1 LLDGELRTARLLEE
15 KVLYTQ
21 HLCFAL
27 AARTARAANSLF
39 PLDFWS
45 AVQIP
50 LKKQWVGNN
59 KGVFA

>member
-21 HLCFAL
+21 HLSFAR
-27 AARTARAANSLF
+27 AARAARAANSLF
-39 PLDFWS
+39 SLNLWS
-45 AVQIP
+45 AVQNQT
-50 LKKQWVGNN
+50 KKQWVRNY